1 MTALHA
7 LGVREIATRVEAGS
21 LRPLDLAEAL
31 LARIAEREPQV
42 QAWAHLD
49 PQAARE
55 EALAAG
61 AGPLAGVPLGV
72 KDIIDTARLPTE
84 CGSPLYAGRVAGLD
98 AAGVALARESGA
110 WVLGKTVTTEFA
122 CFQPNKTRNP
132 HDPERT
138 PGGSSSGSAAAVAA
152 GMVPLAFGT
161 QTVGSILRP
170 ASFCGVVGYKP
181 TRGLLPLA
189 GIKALAQGLDT
200 LGFFGRSVDCVA
212 LATGALSGRGDLAAG
227 PKLERAPRL
236 GWCRTPQ
243 WEGMDPAAATILEA
257 AVADLG
263 VQGAEVIEVAL
274 PPGFE
279 RLVEVQNRIFAFEAA
294 RCLAHERRIG
304 RERLSAPLLAVLDEG
319 LALDP
324 AAYDAALAEA
334 ESARAALPPVFQGL
348 DALLCPAAPGE
359 APPGLE
365 RTGDPLFNRLW
376 TLLGMPAVSVPGLL
390 GPAGLPLGIQV
401 VAPPR
406 DDARCLAAADWLFR
420 ALGGR

>member
-1 MTALHA
+1 MTALHD
-7 LGVREIATRVEAGS
+7 LGVREIASRVEAGS
-21 LRPLDLAEAL
+21 LRPLDLADAL
-31 LARIAEREPQV
+31 LERIAEGEPPL

-55 EALAAG
+55 EAAAAG
-61 AGPLAGVPLGV
+61 TGPLAGVPLGV

-98 AAGVALARESGA
+98 AAGVALAREAGA

-122 CFQPNKTRNP
+122 CFQPNKTHNP

-189 GIKALAQGLDT
+189 GVKALAQGLDT

-212 LATGALSGRGDLAAG
+212 LATGALSGRRDLLAG
-227 PKLERAPRL
+227 PRLERPPRL

-243 WEGMDPAAATILEA
+243 WSDLDPSAAPVLEG
-257 AVADLG
+257 AVASLAG
-263 VQGAEVIEVAL
+263 QGAEVTEVTL
-274 PPGFE
+274 PAGFE
-279 RLVEVQNRIFAFEAA
+279 RLIEVQNRIFTYEAA

-304 RERLSAPLLAVLDEG
+304 RERLSAPLIAVLDQG

-324 AAYDAALAEA
+324 ADYDAALAEA
-334 ESARAALPPVFQGL
+334 EVARAALPAVFEGL
-348 DALLCPAAPGE
+348 DAILCPAAPGE
-359 APPGLE
+359 APQGLE

-376 TLLGMPAVSVPGLL
+376 TLLGGPAVSVPGLV
-390 GPAGLPLGIQV
+390 GAAGLPIGIQV

-406 DDARCLAAADWLFR
+406 KDARCLAAADWLIR
-420 ALGGR
+420 ALGGL

>member
-1 MTALHA
+1 MTALQA
-7 LGVREIATRVEAGS
+7 LGAREIARQVAAGA

-31 LARIAEREPQV
+31 LARIAEREPLV

-49 PQAARE
+49 PGAARE
-55 EALAAG
+55 EAAAAG
-61 AGPLAGVPLGV
+61 RGPLAGVPLGV

-84 CGSPLYAGRVAGLD
+84 CGSPLYAGRLAGLD
-98 AAGVALARESGA
+98 AAGVALAREAGA

-189 GIKALAQGLDT
+189 GVKALAQGLDT

-212 LATGALSGRGDLAAG
+212 LATGALTGRRDLIEG
-227 PKLERAPRL
+227 PRLEHAPRL

-243 WEGMDPAAATILEA
+243 WPGLDPAAATILEA
-257 AVADLG
+257 AVAELG
-263 VQGAEVIEVAL
+263 VTVTEVAL
-274 PPGFE
+274 PAGFE
-279 RLVEVQNRIFAFEAA
+279 RLVEVQNRVFAYEAA

-304 RERLSAPLLAVLDEG
+304 GERLSAALRAVLDEG
-319 LALDP
+319 LALAP
-324 AAYDAALAEA
+324 ADYDAALAEA
-334 ESARAALPPVFQGL
+334 EAARAALPAVFEGL

-359 APPGLE
+359 APLGLA

-376 TLLGMPAVSVPGLL
+376 TLLGVPAVSVPGLS

-406 DDARCLAAADWLFR
+406 ADARCLAAADWLFR
-420 ALGGR
+420 TLGGR